1 MNPMNFEALVLQ
13 FYSDLTEK
21 GGGGGGEGKGDLIN
35 LVWWFDHLIST

>member
-21 GGGGGGEGKGDLIN
+21 GGGGVEGKGDLIN